1 MKRGSV
7 WNSFHC
13 FLGNN
18 VILLV
23 LHCCFAAK
31 FAVYFS
37 NTNSITG
44 KGNMAKII
52 ALLNQKGGVGKTTT
66 AINLSDT
73 LSNQGYRVLGID
85 LDPQGNFSKVV
96 SNGEVRFEKNVMHLF
111 LKDNTTNI
119 AELIHSSE
127 DNERFFYIPTD
138 IRLSRVIE
146 SGLTLSFREH
156 RLSKHLDKVK
166 NQFDY
171 IILDCPPNLSLTTTN
186 AIVAADLFLMPVNSG
201 VFALDGLEDLLAALQ
216 EVGQGEDLPYYV
228 FRNEVATQ
236 NKKINTAI
244 DEDLISIAND
254 RVLNSSIRRCEDI
267 GQASFMSLPLSKY
280 KKGSVAVNDYK
291 ALARE
296 VRDLL

>member
-1 MKRGSV
+1 
-7 WNSFHC
+7 
-13 FLGNN
+13 
-18 VILLV
+18 
-23 LHCCFAAK
+23 
-31 FAVYFS
+31 
-37 NTNSITG
+37 
-44 KGNMAKII
+44 MAKII

-73 LSNQGYRVLGID
+73 LSNQGYKVLGID

-96 SNGEVRFEKNVMHLF
+96 SNGEVRFEKNVMYLF
-111 LKDNTTNI
+111 TKDNTMNI
-119 AELIHSSE
+119 SELIIKSE
-127 DNERFFYIPTD
+127 YNGNFSYIPTD

-156 RLSKHLDKVK
+156 RLSKHLDKIRE
-166 NQFDY
+166 QYDF

-186 AIVAADLFLMPVNSG
+186 AIVAANLFLMPVNSG

-216 EVGQGEDLPYYV
+216 EVSQGEELPYYV
-228 FRNEVATQ
+228 FRNEVAIQ
-236 NKKINTAI
+236 NKKINSAI
-244 DEDLISIAND
+244 DEDLIPIASN

-296 VRDLL
+296 VMELM

>member
-1 MKRGSV
+1 
-7 WNSFHC
+7 
-13 FLGNN
+13 
-18 VILLV
+18 
-23 LHCCFAAK
+23 
-31 FAVYFS
+31 
-37 NTNSITG
+37 
-44 KGNMAKII
+44 MAKII

>member
-1 MKRGSV
+1 
-7 WNSFHC
+7 
-13 FLGNN
+13 
-18 VILLV
+18 
-23 LHCCFAAK
+23 
-31 FAVYFS
+31 
-37 NTNSITG
+37 
-44 KGNMAKII
+44 MAKII

-73 LSNQGYRVLGID
+73 FSNQGYKVLGID

-96 SNGEVRFEKNVMHLF
+96 SNGEVRFEKNVMNLF

-119 AELIHSSE
+119 EDLILDSE
-127 DNERFFYIPTD
+127 GNENFSYIPTD

-156 RLSKHLDKVK
+156 RLSKHLDKIK
-166 NQFDY
+166 SQFDF

-201 VFALDGLEDLLAALQ
+201 VFALDGLEDLLAALH
-216 EVGQGEDLPYYV
+216 EVGQGEELPYYV

-244 DEDLISIAND
+244 DEDLVSIASD

-280 KKGSVAVNDYK
+280 KKGSVAINDYK

-296 VRDLL
+296 VKKLL